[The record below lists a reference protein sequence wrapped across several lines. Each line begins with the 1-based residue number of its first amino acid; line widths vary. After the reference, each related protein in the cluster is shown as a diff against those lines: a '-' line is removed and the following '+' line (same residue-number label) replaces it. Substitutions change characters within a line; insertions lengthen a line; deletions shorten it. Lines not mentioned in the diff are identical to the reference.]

1 MELRSNIHGGVPA
14 SQGPYGQAASSR
26 CASGRL
32 ELMPEDSAEANL
44 AAFDPA
50 LAQAA
55 RALRDRGFLPAAA
68 AGGGSDGVTLALSS
82 SSKNLQARQGLMQ
95 GCAYDFFCHGWQRW
109 GHAQAFVVVDGAAGC
124 ARLGAGPR
132 TNFGSSGRVGH
143 ARAVMPCGKL
153 RTRQGCGAVHARLM
167 VSKGLCAS
175 AGSAGKSAAP
185 QAVSHM
191 RSRSAGARCHARA
204 VLCHGTPATCL
215 DAASENLGDR
225 APRGAQELERSPA
238 LRRAL
243 RSPGADAP
251 SPAPGP
257 ASPPAAPAAE
267 ASGRGEAA
275 GPCTPAPGASQ
286 PGGWRQAD
294 GRPSNGGAPS
304 GDAGS
309 GRGAAGGGG
318 REAGGS
324 GRAPLNGGAGPPG
337 SHGGQAGGAGGGD
350 PDRGELEAVVL
361 GHHLLDF
368 WTNVC
373 VCHMLI
379 VEASAGGSGP
389 PMYQVR
395 SLPAPSPCAVLTCV
409 GCAP

>member
-1 MELRSNIHGGVPA
+1 
-14 SQGPYGQAASSR
+14 
-26 CASGRL
+26 
-32 ELMPEDSAEANL
+32 
-44 AAFDPA
+44 
-50 LAQAA
+50 
-55 RALRDRGFLPAAA
+55 
-68 AGGGSDGVTLALSS
+68 
-82 SSKNLQARQGLMQ
+82 
-95 GCAYDFFCHGWQRW
+95 
-109 GHAQAFVVVDGAAGC
+109 
-124 ARLGAGPR
+124 
-132 TNFGSSGRVGH
+132 
-143 ARAVMPCGKL
+143 MPCGKPRAPLGLCMRGACL
-153 RTRQGCGAVHARLM
+153 REQ
-167 VSKGLCAS
+167 GLCAS
-175 AGSAGKSAAP
+175 AGSAGKIAAP
-185 QAVSHM
+185 RAVSPIH
-191 RSRSAGARCHARA
+191 SGSTGARRHARFSLCVA
-204 VLCHGTPATCL
+204 ILLPAWMRLLRTWRQVLNPIPCC
-215 DAASENLGDR
+215 
-225 APRGAQELERSPA
+225 AQELERSSA

-257 ASPPAAPAAE
+257 VSPPAAPAAE

-275 GPCTPAPGASQ
+275 GPSTPAPGASQ

-294 GRPSNGGAPS
+294 GRPSNVGASS

-324 GRAPLNGGAGPPG
+324 GQAPLNGGAGLPG

-395 SLPAPSPCAVLTCV
+395 SLPAPSPWAVLTCV